1 VIFWSFQVLLIA
13 GGVGI
18 NPLASIYFHI
28 FDLIRQGKGHTNC
41 QKVHL
46 VFSARNSDELL
57 FKSKFD
63 EITKQEPDVFSVN
76 YIQTREADSSDNRL
90 NKDKLSST
98 LEANFPSSKDKII
111 CYLCG
116 PPQMIKDLNQDL
128 QALGIPKG
136 NIKYEL
142 WW

>member
-1 VIFWSFQVLLIA
+1 M
-13 GGVGI
+13 
-18 NPLASIYFHI
+18 
-28 FDLIRQGKGHTNC
+28 
-41 QKVHL
+41 

-63 EITKQEPDVFSVN
+63 EIANHEPDVFSVN
-76 YIQTREADSSDNRL
+76 YIRTREGSSDRRL

-98 LEANFPSSKDKII
+98 LEANFSTSKDKII

-116 PPQMIKDLNQDL
+116 PPQMIQNLTPDL